1 MNDIDFDKAE
11 QNICCNCVDDLWG
24 QGKSE
29 KLNKM
34 GDSTLYGKEK
44 EEDDKEEVEGK
55 VIGGG
60 SDGVSVMPV
69 VYPCG
74 TVGVSS
80 LGSFSSIGSS
90 SKTSHH

>member
-1 MNDIDFDKAE
+1 MHHVCQGEYVILNDIDFDKAE

-44 EEDDKEEVEGK
+44 
-55 VIGGG
+55 
-60 SDGVSVMPV
+60 
-69 VYPCG
+69 
-74 TVGVSS
+74 
-80 LGSFSSIGSS
+80 
-90 SKTSHH
+90 